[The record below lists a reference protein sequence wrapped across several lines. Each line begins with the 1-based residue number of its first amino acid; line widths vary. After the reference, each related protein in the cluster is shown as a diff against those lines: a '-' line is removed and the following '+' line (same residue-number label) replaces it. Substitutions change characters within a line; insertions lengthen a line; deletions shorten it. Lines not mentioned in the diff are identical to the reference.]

1 VPRGEIF
8 LAEKRPFDVLNNAL
22 DNNVLVRLKGNRELR
37 GKFASFDVHMNIVLE
52 DCEELEEGESKR
64 KFGTVLLRGD
74 TIVFISP
81 A

>member
-1 VPRGEIF
+1 MT
-8 LAEKRPFDVLNNAL
+8 EKRPFDILNNAL
-22 DNNVLVRLKGNRELR
+22 DNNVLIRLKGNKELR
-37 GKFASFDVHMNIVLE
+37 GKLASFDVHMNVVIE
-52 DCEELEEGESKR
+52 DCEELSEDGEARR